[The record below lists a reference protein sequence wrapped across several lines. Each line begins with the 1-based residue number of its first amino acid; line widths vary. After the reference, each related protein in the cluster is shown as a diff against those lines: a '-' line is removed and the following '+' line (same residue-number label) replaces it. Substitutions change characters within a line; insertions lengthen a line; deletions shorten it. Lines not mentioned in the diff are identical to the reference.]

1 MKRSLLNKITIG
13 LLAGMLTL
21 GLVGCGKTKTTEN
34 NEEKKTIVLAGSSG
48 PYNELFADAV
58 QPILEKDGYTI
69 ETVDFSDVA
78 QSNVAITEGSIDFTV
93 SQHTA
98 YFENYNK
105 ERGTELTSIVH
116 IPTVP
121 AGIFSN
127 KYTSIK
133 DVKSGQIVAIPNDPS
148 NAARAFRLLV
158 KAGLIKVDEAANQ
171 ATLTKNNI
179 TENPYNLD
187 ITEMNSSQIPRALDD
202 VDFAVI
208 PGSIVYISKLD
219 YSKALLSE
227 DVSKELELVVIVDK
241 KNADSKWAKDIVA
254 AYKSEEFKKYMDEN
268 NKDNYWFIPDE
279 LK

>member
-13 LLAGMLTL
+13 LVTGVLTL
-21 GLVGCGKTKTTEN
+21 GLVGCGKVKTTES
-34 NEEKKTIVLAGSSG
+34 NEEKKTITVGVSAG
-48 PYNELFADAV
+48 PYNELFTDAV
-58 QPILEKDGYTI
+58 QPLLEKDGYTI
-69 ETVDFSDVA
+69 EAVDFSELA
-78 QSNVAITEGSIDFTV
+78 QSNVATTEGSIDFTV

-98 YFENYNK
+98 YLENYNK
-105 ERGTELTSIVH
+105 EKGTELTAIVH

-121 AGIFSN
+121 AGVFSN

-133 DVKSGQIVAIPNDPS
+133 EIRDGQIVAIPNDPS

-158 KAGLIKVDEAANQ
+158 KADLIKVDEAANQ

-179 TENPYNLD
+179 TENPYNLN